1 MGSPFEFNEGRPW
14 EGTACPGRGVDE
26 CCFGCADFFADVRFL
41 VAKIQEVAV
50 EQMGVAPL
58 AQPSTHFEQP
68 TFLMCSPEW
77 YDVGYVINPW
87 MAGNL
92 HRPTRDRAFA
102 QWREL
107 YAALKEVADVRLLHP
122 RAGSPDM
129 TFVAHGAVVNYGVA
143 AVASFAHAERQPEEE
158 HLREWL
164 EDAGFVIWRTPRE
177 TAFEGE
183 GDALFSLDGR
193 MWAAHGARTCRYSHG
208 HVADAWHAKVTSLH
222 LVDPRF
228 YHLDTCFAPLS
239 GGHVVYFP
247 GAFDARSLEAIAGA
261 YAPEMRIE
269 VSEIEAAHFG
279 CNLINIGEEI
289 LMHDAG
295 FGMRANSVSA
305 RLRMHGYRVTE
316 LELGE
321 FLKGGGAAKSL
332 ALRLSDLA
340 VTHRG

>member
-1 MGSPFEFNEGRPW
+1 MS
-14 EGTACPGRGVDE
+14 
-26 CCFGCADFFADVRFL
+26 
-41 VAKIQEVAV
+41 KIQEVAV
-50 EQMGVAPL
+50 ATTGEISGVAPA
-58 AQPSTHFEQP
+58 AQPSTHYEQP

-92 HRPTRDRAFA
+92 HRPTRDKAFA
-102 QWREL
+102 EWRGL
-107 YAALKEVADVRLLHP
+107 YAALKGIAEVKLLHP

-158 HLREWL
+158 HLRRWL
-164 EDAGFVIWRTPRE
+164 EDAGFVIWQTPRE

-183 GDALFSLDGR
+183 GDVLFSPNGSR
-193 MWAAHGARTCRYSHG
+193 MWAAHGARTCRYSHR
-208 HVADAWHAKVTSLH
+208 HVADAWHAPVTSLH

-247 GAFDARSLEAIAGA
+247 GAFDAASLEQIAGA

-269 VSEIEAAHFG
+269 VSEAEAAHFG
-279 CNLINIGEEI
+279 CNLINVGAEVV
-289 LMHDAG
+289 MHETG
-295 FGMRANSVSA
+295 FGGRVNSVAA
-305 RLRMHGYRVTE
+305 RLRARGYRVSE
-316 LELGE
+316 VELGE

-332 ALRLSDLA
+332 ALRLSDLT
-340 VTHRG
+340 VTHGE

>member
-1 MGSPFEFNEGRPW
+1 MS
-14 EGTACPGRGVDE
+14 
-26 CCFGCADFFADVRFL
+26 
-41 VAKIQEVAV
+41 KIQEVAV
-50 EQMGVAPL
+50 AVTGEISGVAPA
-58 AQPSTHFEQP
+58 AQPSTHYEQP

-92 HRPTRDRAFA
+92 HRPTRDKAFA
-102 QWREL
+102 EWRGL
-107 YAALKEVADVRLLHP
+107 YAVLKGIAEVKLLHP

-158 HLREWL
+158 HLRRWL
-164 EDAGFVIWRTPRE
+164 EDAGFVIWQTPRE

-183 GDALFSLDGR
+183 GDVLFSPDGRR
-193 MWAAHGARTCRYSHG
+193 MWAAHGARTCRYSHR
-208 HVADAWHAKVTSLH
+208 HVADAWHAPVTSLH

-247 GAFDARSLEAIAGA
+247 GAFDAASLEQIAGA
-261 YAPEMRIE
+261 YAPEMRLE
-269 VSEIEAAHFG
+269 VSEAEAAHFG
-279 CNLINIGEEI
+279 CNLINVGAEVV
-289 LMHDAG
+289 MHETG
-295 FGMRANSVSA
+295 FGTRVNSVAA
-305 RLRMHGYRVTE
+305 RLRVRGYRVSE
-316 LELGE
+316 VPLGE

-332 ALRLSDLA
+332 ALRLSDLT
-340 VTHRG
+340 VTHGS